1 MKCNLCGRENIE
13 EAKYCAGCG
22 NELVEEVV
30 AEAFEESQKP
40 HVPKCFDV
48 FAKLGF
54 GLGLGGLIG
63 CLFIGLGYIVA
74 IPGIV
79 FSALGKK
86 SINYHAK
93 AKTGLVLSILGT
105 VLGIIIYF
113 AFFFILGLIAG
124 LSESGYY
131 YY

>member
-1 MKCNLCGRENIE
+1 MKCNVCGKENAEVAIF
-13 EAKYCAGCG
+13 CVGCG
-22 NELVEEVV
+22 NELVEEEV
-30 AEAFEESQKP
+30 AEVFEEPQKP
-40 HVPKCFDV
+40 HVPKCYDV

-113 AFFFILGLIAG
+113 AFFFILGLLAG
-124 LSESGYY
+124 LEDAGYY
-131 YY
+131 Y